1 MCWLNKKPWALRV
14 RNSGATLSATSA
26 NMEEMK
32 VVRCC
37 ACDAVHL
44 AVEATDLVGEPLDV
58 YRCCRQCGSRE
69 GFRPGELR
77 VDELLRQLPACLLAS
92 EEGEEGAAARRV
104 H

>member
-1 MCWLNKKPWALRV
+1 MA
-14 RNSGATLSATSA
+14 
-26 NMEEMK
+26 EEMK
-32 VVRCC
+32 VVRCF

-44 AVEATDLVGEPLDV
+44 AAEAFDLVGEPLDM
-58 YRCCRQCGSRE
+58 YRRCRQCGSRE

-92 EEGEEGAAARRV
+92 EESEEVADARRV